1 MGDPAR
7 ILIVDDDVAVT
18 NFLTVFLMQTERYEP
33 VVTNDSRTVPELLE
47 SEKPDLVLLDMDMPG
62 LSGVDIL
69 RHIHDRGVG
78 VPVIVLTGVSDIDLA
93 VKAMKLGAFD
103 YLTKPADDSMLLDT
117 MDRAIEQSV
126 LSRSLDGLPEDPSRE
141 ELAYPEAFEPLVSN
155 QPSLRKIF
163 LRAERIAAG
172 DSPVFIHG
180 EHGTGKEALARAI
193 HRASRRRDG
202 PFTAFDAAAV
212 PSEALPGELFG
223 MVRDFSGSQEDR
235 PGFLEAASGG
245 TLFLDSIELLSPQ
258 VQTRLRRVMQ
268 NGEFYRER
276 SAEIRRIDLRLVVST
291 AADLDSEEY
300 RDAFS
305 RDLLY
310 HLLVNSLAI
319 PPLKEHPSDIPLLA
333 AHFARQAAERAG
345 RTPSRLS
352 AALLAALSQ
361 YDFPGNVEEL
371 ESIIGHCILNTRP
384 GAEPGPESLPPF
396 TLVRMMGAG
405 TRTSFTPARLDDVVS
420 QHLARTL
427 AHFGGDRGM
436 AAGALGLSIDEL
448 AGLLAKGGGE
458 PVTPP

>member
-7 ILIVDDDVAVT
+7 ILIVDDDAAVT

-33 VVTNDSRTVPELLE
+33 VVTNDSRRVPALLE
-47 SEKPDLVLLDMDMPG
+47 SERPDLVLLDMDMPG
-62 LSGVDIL
+62 LSGIDIL

-103 YLTKPADDSMLLDT
+103 YLTKPADDEMLLDT
-117 MDRAIEQSV
+117 MDRALEHGA
-126 LSRSLDGLPEDPSRE
+126 LSRSLERLPDDTSRE
-141 ELAYPEAFEPLVSN
+141 ELSDPEAFEPLISN

-163 LRAERIAAG
+163 LRAEMIAAG
-172 DSPVFIHG
+172 DSPVLIHG

-193 HRASRRRDG
+193 HRASRRREG

-223 MVRDFSGSQEDR
+223 MVRDFSGSQDDR

-276 SAEIRRIDLRLVVST
+276 SAEFRTIDLRLVVST
-291 AADLDSEEY
+291 AVDLDSDEY
-300 RDAFS
+300 RESFS

-310 HLLVNSLAI
+310 HLMVNSLEI
-319 PPLKEHPSDIPLLA
+319 PPLKEHPSDIPPLA
-333 AHFARQAAERAG
+333 GHFARQAAERAG
-345 RTPSRLS
+345 RAPVNLS
-352 AALLAALSQ
+352 APLLAALSQ

-371 ESIIGHCILNTRP
+371 ESIVGHCILNTRP
-384 GAEPGPESLPPF
+384 GIEPGPESLPPF

-405 TRTSFTPARLDDVVS
+405 ARTSFVPSRLDEVIS
-420 QHLARTL
+420 QYVARTL
-427 AHFGGDRGM
+427 AHFGGD
-436 AAGALGLSIDEL
+436 AEQASAALGLTVEEL
-448 AGLLAKGGGE
+448 GRLLANGGGE

>member
-1 MGDPAR
+1 MGITAKV
-7 ILIVDDDVAVT
+7 LIVDDDAAVT
-18 NFLTVFLMQTERYEP
+18 NFLTVFLMQTERFEP
-33 VVTNDSRTVPELLE
+33 VVTNDSRAVPGLLASGE
-47 SEKPDLVLLDMDMPG
+47 PDLVLLDMDMPG
-62 LSGVDIL
+62 LSGLDIL
-69 RHIHDRGVG
+69 RHIHGKG
-78 VPVIVLTGVSDIDLA
+78 LSVPVIVLTGVSDVDLA

-103 YLTKPADDSMLLDT
+103 YLTKPVDDDMLLDT
-117 MDRAIEQSV
+117 MDRAIEQGA
-126 LSRSLDGLPEDPSRE
+126 LARSLDGLPEDSSLE
-141 ELAYPEAFEPLVSN
+141 ELSNPEAFEPLVSD
-155 QPSLRKIF
+155 QPSLRSVF
-163 LRAERIAAG
+163 LRAEMIAAG
-172 DSPVFIHG
+172 DSPVLIHG

-212 PSEALPGELFG
+212 PSEALSGELFG

-245 TLFLDSIELLSPQ
+245 TLFLDNIELLSPQ

-276 SAEIRRIDLRLVVST
+276 SAETRRIDLRLVVST

-300 RDAFS
+300 RESFS

-310 HLLVNSLAI
+310 HLMVNSLAI
-319 PPLKEHPSDIPLLA
+319 PPLREHPSDIPLLA
-333 AHFARQAAERAG
+333 AYFSRQAAENAG
-345 RTPSRLS
+345 RVPVNLS
-352 AALLAALSQ
+352 TSLLTVLSS

-371 ESIIGHCILNTRP
+371 ESIIEHCTLNTKP

-405 TRTSFTPARLDDVVS
+405 TRTSFVPARLNDVVS
-420 QHLARTL
+420 RHVARAL
-427 AHFGGDRGM
+427 AHFDGDRKL
-436 AAGALGLSIDEL
+436 AADALGLSTDEL
-448 AGLLAKGGGE
+448 SRLLLDSGGE